1 MSHANHAPLV
11 NRSKLEAE
19 IQCGS
24 HAGVCHDQVHTAFL
38 YSRNDCAKKR
48 GQANTIS
55 FRGWQVTNLFKM
67 LFVNP

>member
-38 YSRNDCAKKR
+38 YSRNGYAKRR
-48 GQANTIS
+48 GHANTIS
-55 FRGWQVTNLFKM
+55 FRGLKVRH
-67 LFVNP
+67 

>member
-24 HAGVCHDQVHTAFL
+24 HPGICHAYVTRL
-38 YSRNDCAKKR
+38 RE
-48 GQANTIS
+48 
-55 FRGWQVTNLFKM
+55 FR
-67 LFVNP
+67 

>member
-24 HAGVCHDQVHTAFL
+24 HAGICHAYVTRLFYAIEMVVQ
-38 YSRNDCAKKR
+38 KEKGKR
-48 GQANTIS
+48 KHSG
-55 FRGWQVTNLFKM
+55 R
-67 LFVNP
+67 